1 MEGEEVRALPFLSC
15 ADGDTQQLRRRA
27 GQRPGVKRVGFPWV
41 GPPPSRSPPLRVGP
55 TPCDKPEATS

>member
-41 GPPPSRSPPLRVGP
+41 GPPPLQV
-55 TPCDKPEATS
+55 TPAPGGTNPM